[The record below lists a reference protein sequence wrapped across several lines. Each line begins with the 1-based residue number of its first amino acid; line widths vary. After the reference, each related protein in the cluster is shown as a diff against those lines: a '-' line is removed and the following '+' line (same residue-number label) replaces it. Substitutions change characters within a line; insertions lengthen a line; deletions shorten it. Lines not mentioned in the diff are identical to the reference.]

1 MRWQTTSSAK
11 NSKEKKTNPNMPATE
26 KSSSK
31 HLPMAINNKPES
43 AVRWVIGTE
52 T

>member
-1 MRWQTTSSAK
+1 MADNQFDKRAK
-11 NSKEKKTNPNMPATE
+11 KKSNPNMPATE